1 MKKIIVIALAL
12 MMVAGV
18 VYAEDRLTLSGS
30 HRTAGWTVEGS
41 DWNSDTEADFITN
54 RLRLGGKIAVAD
66 DVAVNFRMDLGDATW
81 GDSFATGYVQRP
93 GRTNNANQIDID
105 RLYGE
110 IKKDMW
116 ELSIGQQ
123 FLGLGVSEVLDANM
137 PAAVLRIKP
146 MEQLKFSV
154 IYAKVDENG
163 STNDDIADDTDFYA
177 ANVSYDTDTF
187 SLKVYYGMQT
197 DDSAAEAEPSGGGI
211 YASTALGMLNLQAE
225 LDFFGGDSATTD
237 YSGTQFFLAADAGL
251 TEALKL
257 GAEFFYAA
265 GDDEDTQITGFSDWY
280 TFTPMSY
287 NTPQSGNISA
297 FEPNGTTSPFDPSG
311 AGAGTMGAT
320 IWADYAVMEGLKL
333 GAKVGYW
340 TVDEDDNTFIDSIFA
355 WNAYVSYMIAT
366 NTNLSLTYMSS
377 TPDLDGNEPAGTP
390 DDSYNVGV
398 LELMIN
404 F

>member
-1 MKKIIVIALAL
+1 MKKIIILAMAL

-18 VYAEDRLTLSGS
+18 AYAEDRLSLSGS
-30 HRTAGWTVEGS
+30 HRTAGWMVEGS
-41 DWNSDTEADFITN
+41 DWDSDTEADFITN

-66 DVAVNFRMDLGDATW
+66 DVTVNFRMDLGDATW

-93 GRTNNANQIDID
+93 GRTSNANQIDID

-116 ELSIGQQ
+116 ELTIGQQ

-137 PAAVLRIKP
+137 PAAVFRIKP
-146 MEQLKFSV
+146 NEQFKISL

-163 STNDDIADDTDFYA
+163 STNDDGDFDDKDFYA
-177 ANVSYDTDTF
+177 ANVSYDTDAF
-187 SLKVYYGMQT
+187 SLKAYYGVQT
-197 DDSAAEAEPSGGGI
+197 DGSAAEEEPTGGGV
-211 YASTALGMLNLQAE
+211 YGAMALGAINLQAE
-225 LDFFGGDSATTD
+225 LDFFGGDNAAGDD
-237 YSGTQFFLAADAGL
+237 YTGLQFFAGADM
-251 TEALKL
+251 ALSEMIKL

-265 GDDEDTQITGFSDWY
+265 GDEDDIQITGWSDWY

-311 AGAGTMGAT
+311 DGKGAIGGTVWADFAIMEGFKAGA
-320 IWADYAVMEGLKL
+320 KL
-333 GAKVGYW
+333 GYW
-340 TVDEDDNTFIDSIFA
+340 EIEEKNDTPIDSIFA
-355 WNAYVSYMIAT
+355 WNAWVSYVIAT
-366 NTNLSLTYMSS
+366 NSTLSLTYLSS
-377 TPDLDGNEPAGTP
+377 TPDVDDTGGS